1 MFYHRRDS
9 SWCGT
14 IDGVEHTSWAHFNL
28 ILSESITQICCS
40 SISTVEDGTDSC
52 PKHSSICCHRIF
64 LGFNAS
70 RGGYN
75 TPIGTVLQATRE
87 MVCSSDSRFERPGM
101 YHHYFEGNSGI
112 ELREFDWKYMILK
125 FLKLWVIYFSKIYLY
140 CQNRFG
146 DLLFENFW
154 DCPSCTKKVRNKD
167 PNATSQWKGII
178 PFIHKMG
185 KLVVNVSRIY
195 SKNILWLFSWMSWLS
210 WWNQTHLTHCPR

>member
-1 MFYHRRDS
+1 MFYHQRDS

-112 ELREFDWKYMILK
+112 ELREFDWKYMILRISQA
-125 FLKLWVIYFSKIYLY
+125 LSHILHILY
-140 CQNRFG
+140 TSQKSICIVQIGLVTGSLRI
-146 DLLFENFW
+146 LS
-154 DCPSCTKKVRNKD
+154 CPSC
-167 PNATSQWKGII
+167 QKGAE
-178 PFIHKMG
+178 
-185 KLVVNVSRIY
+185 
-195 SKNILWLFSWMSWLS
+195 
-210 WWNQTHLTHCPR
+210 